1 VIAQNEKSPLLPP
14 KQLSTPNPEGEKIR
28 IVEFASPEEEAHWI
42 AEEIDRLH
50 DRGAPW
56 RSIAVLYRKH
66 MHRNRLVEALR
77 QRQIPFVIK
86 RLSIL
91 ANTLVRDL
99 IAYLR
104 LVAVPAD
111 NVSCARVLAM
121 PYWGFQPRD
130 LVRLA
135 ERAGKS
141 RGTSL
146 WDALTAQQGEL
157 PFAKSGHATELA
169 AFINQFRQRASR
181 VTASA
186 MLDDLIAALGLAPLP
201 SDADR
206 LTLERFARFVADW
219 EKKSDEKTLRDFIQ
233 YLEYF
238 NEAGGEIC
246 LDEEP
251 NDDAVQL
258 MTVHS
263 AKGLEFSNVFVMQLA
278 QGDFPARAQLP
289 VLEFP
294 AELMKEERPKGDFRI
309 QEERRLFYVALT
321 RARRQLTLTTVI
333 NKGKKWSPFLE
344 DILQEP
350 QIKRVDALQLAP
362 KIELPPSEDVAGSPP
377 ADAAQPQLFGPGSQ
391 ETRAY
396 SRVALW
402 ARAYH
407 PPLPEPLQL
416 SASAIDTYDS
426 CPMKYLFWRIWGVRG
441 GPQAMTT
448 FGNVM
453 HTTIREF
460 IQELRKR
467 RKISFDE
474 VAAIYDRE
482 WSTAGF
488 YDTYQEEE
496 YRKAGRE
503 QLKEFYRSTIAA
515 PPDVLAQ
522 EKSFDLPME
531 ENVVI
536 TGRMDQINRIGSRGV
551 EIVDYKTGN
560 PKDEKQAE
568 KSLQLS
574 LYALAARDVL
584 ELVPER
590 LVFYNLTTNEPIA
603 TTRDEQSLKQAE
615 DKVAEV
621 ADRIRAGDFSPR
633 PGFVCRYCD
642 FRPLC
647 PAHEHLVS
655 IRLPAR

>member
-1 VIAQNEKSPLLPP
+1 
-14 KQLSTPNPEGEKIR
+14 
-28 IVEFASPEEEAHWI
+28 
-42 AEEIDRLH
+42 
-50 DRGAPW
+50 
-56 RSIAVLYRKH
+56 
-66 MHRNRLVEALR
+66 M
-77 QRQIPFVIK
+77 
-86 RLSIL
+86 
-91 ANTLVRDL
+91 
-99 IAYLR
+99 
-104 LVAVPAD
+104 
-111 NVSCARVLAM
+111 
-121 PYWGFQPRD
+121 
-130 LVRLA
+130 
-135 ERAGKS
+135 
-141 RGTSL
+141 SL
-146 WDALTAQQGEL
+146 WDVLSAQQGEL
-157 PFAKSGHATELA
+157 PFARSSARPGELV
-169 AFINQFRQRASR
+169 AFLNQLRQRVSQ
-181 VTASA
+181 ASA
-186 MLDDLIAALGLAPLP
+186 SALLDELIAALGLAPLP

-219 EKKSDEKTLRDFIQ
+219 ERKSEEKSLRDFIQ

-258 MTVHS
+258 MTVHA

-278 QGDFPARAQLP
+278 QGDFPVRAQSP

-294 AELMKEERPKGDFRI
+294 AELMKEEKPKGDFRI

-333 NKGKKWSPFLE
+333 NKNKKWSPFLE

-350 QIKRVDALQLAP
+350 QIKRADALQLSP
-362 KIELPPSEDVAGSPP
+362 KIELPAVEDVAASPP
-377 ADAAQPQLFGPGSQ
+377 ADPAQPQLFGPGTQ
-391 ETRAY
+391 QTRAY

-402 ARAYH
+402 AKAYH

-416 SASAIDTYDS
+416 SASTIDTYDS
-426 CPMKYLFWRIWGVRG
+426 CPMKYLFQQVWGVRG
-441 GPQAMTT
+441 GPHAMMT

-460 IQELRKR
+460 IQELRKG
-467 RKISFDE
+467 RKITLDE

-482 WSTAGF
+482 WSAAGF
-488 YDTYQEEE
+488 RDTYQEEE

-503 QLKEFYRSTIAA
+503 QLEEFYRRTVAA

-522 EKSFDLPME
+522 EKYFELPME
-531 ENVVI
+531 EDVVI
-536 TGRMDQINRIGSRGV
+536 TGRMDQINRIGPRAV

-560 PKDEKQAE
+560 PKDERQAE

-584 ELVPER
+584 ELEPER
-590 LVFYNLTTNEPIA
+590 LVFYNLTTNEPV
-603 TTRDEQSLKQAE
+603 TSTRDEKSLKQAQE
-615 DKVAEV
+615 KVAEV
-621 ADRIRAGDFSPR
+621 ADRIRAGDFPPR
-633 PGFVCRYCD
+633 PGFSCRYCD

-655 IRLPAR
+655 IRLPAK